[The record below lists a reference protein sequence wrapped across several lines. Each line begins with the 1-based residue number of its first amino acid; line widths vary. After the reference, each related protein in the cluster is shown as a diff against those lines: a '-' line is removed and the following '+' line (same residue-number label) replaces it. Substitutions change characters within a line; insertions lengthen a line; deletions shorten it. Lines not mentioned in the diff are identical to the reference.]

1 MPSPFN
7 EVREYLMITSIFEK
21 YWLEAKLFL
30 EIVTYLSKLNAY
42 SIFVLNFISS
52 DIRLKSFGHTA
63 HLHLDQYY
71 FQLFTEEDSSSSP
84 SIIANESWWIE
95 RSKLIFALVVVNSYP
110 HLIHGFTST
119 QFHKL
124 NLYLFVIQIK
134 PLSERQKAFW
144 MVQKFHFLLNIHL
157 IFNDVIVR

>member
-1 MPSPFN
+1 MIIIWEILIGNQNPFKRIRN
-7 EVREYLMITSIFEK
+7 SH
-21 YWLEAKLFL
+21 
-30 EIVTYLSKLNAY
+30 LSELDAY
-42 SIFVLNFISS
+42 SIFELNFISS

-110 HLIHGFTST
+110 HLIHGFTSINFISLT
-119 QFHKL
+119 CTFLWYRSNH
-124 NLYLFVIQIK
+124 YLKDRRPFGWSKV
-134 PLSERQKAFW
+134 FT
-144 MVQKFHFLLNIHL
+144 FF
-157 IFNDVIVR
+157 